1 MTAIEEAKNLA
12 ELPLDELIGNLKVYE
27 MILEND
33 KASTKDKKEKV
44 KSLALKAKVTSTQ
57 ASDDSDSQD
66 DSNEEDD
73 MNDEE
78 YNLMAKNFRR
88 FFRKGGNFG
97 RRNRFGNRDNGGR
110 NNFGGNR
117 SSGNKIGESSRH
129 TQGCYNCGEKG
140 HFINECPKPRVN
152 KAFVGGAWSDSEDE
166 DQPTNDATCLMAQE
180 KFEVSLN
187 SSSSNNLDIINLQ
200 KENEELVKFNDDF
213 RKTFEKVI
221 EEKRLLEQERIKS
234 NERFYELEK

>member
-12 ELPLDELIGNLKVYE
+12 ELPLDELIGNLKVYK

-33 KASTKDKKEKV
+33 KASTQDKKEKV

-57 ASDDSDSQD
+57 ASDDSDGQE

-73 MNDEE
+73 MDDEE
-78 YNLMAKNFRR
+78 YNLMAKNFRT

-110 NNFGGNR
+110 KNFRGNR
-117 SSGNKIGESSRH
+117 SGDNKVGESSIR

-152 KAFVGGAWSDSEDE
+152 KTFVDE
-166 DQPTNDATCLMAQE
+166 VTLFTTI
-180 KFEVSLN
+180 VTSL
-187 SSSSNNLDIINLQ
+187 
-200 KENEELVKFNDDF
+200 
-213 RKTFEKVI
+213 RAP
-221 EEKRLLEQERIKS
+221 
-234 NERFYELEK
+234 